1 MTGQP
6 FWVGS
11 ASLGAIRPSVV
22 VDSERLLELPDFL
35 AYVSDVSSRVAIG
48 HILPMARTEVSLML
62 ALRASIQVL
71 SVLSIAGSVALLYA
85 APAAAQGT
93 AASSGADLVVEEV
106 VVTARKREESAQ
118 DVPMSITAFSAE
130 SLERLGLESVFDI
143 AKVTPG
149 LAFNQ
154 SYGRMFDRP
163 VIRGMSQILG
173 ERTVAFVVDGVYI
186 AGNISGTDVDDLEAV
201 EVLKGPQ
208 AATFGRGSLA
218 GVISYRTKRPVPN
231 GKAGYRLQPATMT
244 IERQWRASPGRSP
257 ARSCRSSWARGT
269 TISPATTAGRP
280 ATAGRTRLAP
290 SRQSGYPGHC
300 AGMPASRST

>member
-1 MTGQP
+1 
-6 FWVGS
+6 
-11 ASLGAIRPSVV
+11 
-22 VDSERLLELPDFL
+22 
-35 AYVSDVSSRVAIG
+35 
-48 HILPMARTEVSLML
+48 ML

-154 SYGRMFDRP
+154 SYGRMLDRP
-163 VIRGMSQILG
+163 VIRGM
-173 ERTVAFVVDGVYI
+173 
-186 AGNISGTDVDDLEAV
+186 
-201 EVLKGPQ
+201 
-208 AATFGRGSLA
+208 
-218 GVISYRTKRPVPN
+218 
-231 GKAGYRLQPATMT
+231 
-244 IERQWRASPGRSP
+244 
-257 ARSCRSSWARGT
+257 
-269 TISPATTAGRP
+269 
-280 ATAGRTRLAP
+280 
-290 SRQSGYPGHC
+290 
-300 AGMPASRST
+300 